1 MRGVRER
8 EGERE
13 REKKTS
19 KRRGDF
25 VSAILKQR
33 HLSEPIQRNISIFD
47 FSFY

>member
-1 MRGVRER
+1 MRGRER
-8 EGERE
+8 ERERE
-13 REKKTS
+13 REKTS
-19 KRRGDF
+19 KRWGDF